1 MNPFRRFFIRLYL
14 WYYVYILKGD
24 FKKTQKYLGKQSGLA
39 VNKDGQEVLLH
50 SDAEPIRMPEGY
62 WLPNDP
68 DTILE
73 NDMEYVYDGYIERK
87 LGDKLN
93 WEDDAVEFGITW

>member
-1 MNPFRRFFIRLYL
+1 MNPVRRFFINLYL
-14 WYYVYILKGD
+14 WYYVYILKAD
-24 FKKTQKYLGKQSGLA
+24 KKKQRYLGKQMWVA
-39 VNKDGQEVLLH
+39 VNKDGQEVLIY
-50 SDAEPIRMPEGY
+50 SDSKPIRMSEGY

-73 NDMEYVYDGYIERK
+73 NDMIYVYDGFIERN

-93 WEDDAVEFGITW
+93 WEDDAVEY